1 MNLKQKILVT
11 GGLGYIGSHTAVA
24 LQEAGYEVV
33 IIDDLS
39 NSELFVL
46 DRITQITG
54 IEPEFHQIDLK
65 DADLVNEFFQNNK
78 VDGVIHFAAH
88 KAVGESVQKPLMYHK
103 NNLLGLLNVLEAMKG
118 NEVDHF
124 IFSSSC
130 TVYGQADKMPIDESA
145 PIKKAES
152 PYAKTKQM
160 GEEILEDFVAAFEKN
175 VISLRYFNPVGAHP
189 SALIGELPKGVPNN
203 LVPFVTQTAAG
214 MREFLSVF
222 GSDYPTRDGT
232 AIRDYIYVCDLADA
246 HVKALTR
253 LIQKQ
258 NKSNLEVFNLGTGI
272 GSTVLEVV
280 KAFET
285 VNNLKL
291 NYKLVDRRAGDI
303 IEAFADNSLAENELG
318 WKPET
323 SLEESMRTAWEWQ
336 RSLPKLEN

>member
-1 MNLKQKILVT
+1 MNKNILVT
-11 GGLGYIGSHTAVA
+11 GGLGYIGSHTVVA
-24 LQEAGYEVV
+24 LQEAGYDVV

-46 DRITQITG
+46 DRIEQITG
-54 IEPEFHQIDLK
+54 IKPAFHQIDLK
-65 DADLVNEFFQNNK
+65 DEKLVHEFFQNQK

-103 NNLLGLLNVLEAMKG
+103 NNLLGLINVLEAM
-118 NEVDHF
+118 NENKVDHF
-124 IFSSSC
+124 LFSSSC

-160 GEEILEDFVAAFEKN
+160 GEEILEDFVQCFDKN

-189 SALIGELPKGVPNN
+189 TGLIGELPKGVPNN

-214 MREFLSVF
+214 MRDFLSVF

-246 HVKALTR
+246 HVKGLTR
-253 LIQKQ
+253 LIEKKNQEG
-258 NKSNLEVFNLGTGI
+258 LEVFNLGTGI

-280 KAFET
+280 QAFER

-291 NYKLVDRRAGDI
+291 KYKLVDRRAGDI
-303 IEAFADNSLAENELG
+303 VEAFADNAKAEKELG
-318 WKPET
+318 WKPTTDLDEC
-323 SLEESMRTAWEWQ
+323 MRTAWKWQ
-336 RSLPKLEN
+336 KGLDF

>member
-11 GGLGYIGSHTAVA
+11 GGLGYIGSHTVVA

-46 DRITQITG
+46 DRIVQITG
-54 IEPEFHQIDLK
+54 IQPGFHQIDLK
-65 DADLVNEFFQNNK
+65 DSDLVNEFFQNNK

-103 NNLLGLLNVLEAMKG
+103 NNLLGLLNVLEAMKE

-214 MREFLSVF
+214 IREVLSVF

-291 NYKLVDRRAGDI
+291 NYKLVERRAGDI

-336 RSLPKLEN
+336 KSL

>member
-1 MNLKQKILVT
+1 MKKILVT

-54 IEPEFHQIDLK
+54 TKPEFFQIDLK
-65 DADLVNEFFQNNK
+65 DSEKVKSFFDTNEI
-78 VDGVIHFAAH
+78 DGVIHFAAH
-88 KAVGESVQKPLMYHK
+88 KAVGESVQRPLMYFR
-103 NNLLGLLNVLEAMKG
+103 NNLLSMLNILEEMQ
-118 NEVDHF
+118 NRNLDNF

-130 TVYGQADKMPIDESA
+130 TVYGQADEMPINEKA

-160 GEEILEDFVAAFEKN
+160 GDEILKDFVSAYSKN
-175 VISLRYFNPVGAHP
+175 AISLRYFNPVGAHP

-214 MREFLSVF
+214 IRDYLSIF
-222 GSDYPTRDGT
+222 GNDYPTRDGT

-253 LIQKQ
+253 LIEKK
-258 NKSNLEVFNLGTGI
+258 NKSGLEIFNLGTGI

-280 KAFET
+280 KSFEA
-285 VNNLKL
+285 VNDLKL

-303 IEAFADNSLAENELG
+303 VEAYSDNELAEKELG
-318 WKPET
+318 WKPKT
-323 SLEESMRTAWEWQ
+323 SLAECMRTAWEWQ
-336 RSLPKLEN
+336 KGL

>member
-1 MNLKQKILVT
+1 MEKILVT
-11 GGLGYIGSHTAVA
+11 GGLGYIGSHTVVA
-24 LQEAGYEVV
+24 LQQSGYEVV
-33 IIDDLS
+33 IIDDFS

-46 DRITQITG
+46 DRISEITG
-54 IEPEFHQIDLK
+54 IQPDFHPIDLK
-65 DADLVNEFFQNNK
+65 ETEAVNDFFETAK
-78 VDGVIHFAAH
+78 IDGVIHFAAH
-88 KAVGESVQKPLMYHK
+88 KAVGESVEKPLMYFR
-103 NNLLGLLNVLEAMKG
+103 NNILGLVNVLEAMKK
-118 NEVDHF
+118 NSIDNF

-130 TVYGQADKMPIDESA
+130 TVYGQADKMPIDETA

-160 GEEILEDFVAAFEKN
+160 GEEILEDFVSAFDKN

-214 MREFLSVF
+214 IRQELSVF
-222 GSDYPTRDGT
+222 GDDYPTRDGT

-246 HVKALTR
+246 HVKALIR
-253 LIQKQ
+253 LLEKK
-258 NKSNLEVFNLGTGI
+258 NTENLEVFNLGTGI

-280 KAFET
+280 QTFEN
-285 VNNLKL
+285 VNKLKL
-291 NYKLVDRRAGDI
+291 NYKIVDRRAGDI
-303 IEAFADNSLAENELG
+303 TEAFADNTKAEKELG

-336 RSLPKLEN
+336 KGLL

>member
-1 MNLKQKILVT
+1 MKKKIAVT
-11 GGLGYIGSHTAVA
+11 GGLGYIGSHTVVA
-24 LQEAGYEVV
+24 LQEAGFDVV

-54 IEPEFHQIDLK
+54 VKPDFHQIDLK
-65 DADLVNEFFQNNK
+65 DSEKVNKFFSQQK
-78 VDGVIHFAAH
+78 IDGLIHFAAY
-88 KAVGESVQKPLMYHK
+88 KAVGESVEKPLMYFR
-103 NNLLGLLNVLEAMKG
+103 NNIIGLLNVLDAMKE
-118 NEVDHF
+118 NNSDNF

-160 GEEILEDFVAAFEKN
+160 GEEILEDFVSAFDKN

-189 SALIGELPKGVPNN
+189 STLIGELPKGVPNN

-214 MREFLSVF
+214 IRQELSVF
-222 GSDYPTRDGT
+222 GDDYPTRDGT
-232 AIRDYIYVCDLADA
+232 AIRDYIFVCDLADA
-246 HVKALTR
+246 HVKALIR
-253 LIQKQ
+253 LLEKK
-258 NKSNLEVFNLGTGI
+258 NTENLEVFNLGTGI

-280 KAFET
+280 QTFEK
-285 VNNLKL
+285 VNKLKL
-291 NYKLVDRRAGDI
+291 NYKIVDRRAGDI
-303 IEAFADNSLAENELG
+303 TEAFADNTKAENELG

-336 RSLPKLEN
+336 KGLL

>member
-1 MNLKQKILVT
+1 LKQKILVT

-103 NNLLGLLNVLEAMKG
+103 NNLLGLLNVLEAMKE

-152 PYAKTKQM
+152 PYAKTKQI

-291 NYKLVDRRAGDI
+291 NYKLVERRAGDI

-336 RSLPKLEN
+336 RSLP

>member
-1 MNLKQKILVT
+1 LKHKILVT

-46 DRITQITG
+46 DRIAEITG
-54 IEPEFHQIDLK
+54 IKPEFHQIDLK
-65 DADLVNEFFQNNK
+65 DKDLVNEFFASNK
-78 VDGVIHFAAH
+78 IDGVIHFAAH

-103 NNLLGLLNVLEAMKG
+103 NNLLGLLNVLEAMNE
-118 NEVDHF
+118 NEVDYF
-124 IFSSSC
+124 IFSSYC
-130 TVYGQADKMPIDESA
+130 TVYGQADKMPIDETA

-189 SALIGELPKGVPNN
+189 TALIGELPKGVPNN

-214 MREFLSVF
+214 IREFLSIF

-253 LIQKQ
+253 LIEKK

-280 KAFET
+280 NSFEK

-303 IEAFADNSLAENELG
+303 IEAFADNSFAEKELG

-323 SLEESMRTAWEWQ
+323 PLEESMRTAWEWQ
-336 RSLPKLEN
+336 KGLE

>member
-1 MNLKQKILVT
+1 MNIKQKILVT

-46 DRITQITG
+46 GRIAQITG
-54 IEPEFHQIDLK
+54 IQPEFHQIDLK
-65 DADLVNEFFQNNK
+65 DSGLVHEFFWNNK
-78 VDGVIHFAAH
+78 VNGVIHFAAH
-88 KAVGESVQKPLMYHK
+88 KAVGESVEKPLMYHK
-103 NNLLGLLNVLEAMKG
+103 NNLLGLLNVLEAMKD
-118 NEVDHF
+118 NSLDNF

-130 TVYGQADKMPIDESA
+130 TVYGQADKMPIDETA

-152 PYAKTKQM
+152 PYAKTKQF
-160 GEEILEDFVAAFEKN
+160 GEEILEDFVAAYGKN
-175 VISLRYFNPVGAHP
+175 VVSLRYFNPVGAHP

-214 MREFLSVF
+214 IREFLSVF

-246 HVKALTR
+246 HVRALTR
-253 LIQKQ
+253 LIRKE

-280 KAFET
+280 KAFEK
-285 VNNLKL
+285 VNHLKL
-291 NYKLVDRRAGDI
+291 NYKLVDRRVGDI
-303 IEAFADNSLAENELG
+303 IEAFADNSLAEKELG

-323 SLEESMRTAWEWQ
+323 PLDESMRTAWEWQ
-336 RSLPKLEN
+336 KGLE

>member
-1 MNLKQKILVT
+1 MNFKQKILVT
-11 GGLGYIGSHTAVA
+11 GGLGYIGSHTVVA

-39 NSELFVL
+39 NSESFVL
-46 DRITQITG
+46 DRITEITG
-54 IEPEFHQIDLK
+54 TKPEFFQIDLK
-65 DADLVNEFFQNNK
+65 HSEKVKIFFDENQI
-78 VDGVIHFAAH
+78 DGVIHFAAH
-88 KAVGESVQKPLMYHK
+88 KAVGESVQKPLMYFK
-103 NNLLGLLNVLEAMKG
+103 NNLLSMLNILEEMQ
-118 NEVDHF
+118 NHSLDNF

-160 GEEILEDFVAAFEKN
+160 GDEILEDFVSAYSKN
-175 VISLRYFNPVGAHP
+175 AISLRYFNPVGAHP
-189 SALIGELPKGVPNN
+189 SGLIGELPKGVPNN

-214 MREFLSVF
+214 MRDYLSVF
-222 GSDYPTRDGT
+222 GNDYPTRDGT

-253 LIQKQ
+253 LMEKK
-258 NKSNLEVFNLGTGI
+258 NKTGLEIFNLGTGI

-280 KAFET
+280 KSFEQ
-285 VNNLKL
+285 VNDLKL

-303 IEAFADNSLAENELG
+303 VEAYADNQFAEKELG

-336 RSLPKLEN
+336 KGL